1 MKAFP
6 GENGL
11 DALRLLIEL
20 AGEAA
25 LLLFGLHLV
34 QRGVERAFGANL
46 RRTVG
51 VALGSRPRAFLAGLG
66 VTAALQSSTA
76 AALMVGGLAARGTL
90 GLEPALAAM
99 LGANVGT
106 ALIVQLLSFDVRA
119 VFPALVLLGWAA
131 YRRPTLRQREAGRA
145 VMGLGL
151 MLAALHLMLDS
162 MAPLQASPAF
172 REVLHLLAGSPL
184 LNLVAAALLAWA
196 MHSSVAAVL
205 LVGSLAGA
213 GALTPEAAVAM
224 VVGANLG
231 SAITPVLA
239 ARGEVRDLSRQ
250 RLPIGNLANRTAGA
264 LLALALVGP
273 LTEALRA
280 LDPAPARLV
289 ANAHLAFNLLLAV
302 ATLPFLTPFARFLAR
317 LLPAPPAA
325 ADAPA
330 PRYLDPE
337 AFGTPA
343 VALANAAREALRIA
357 DEVEAMLRDAA
368 AALRRADIERAR
380 ATARR
385 DDVVD
390 NLHRA
395 VHAYLAG
402 LPRESLS
409 PAEATRLEEIRDLAI
424 VLEHVGDTVER
435 GLARHATRAVRRGTQ
450 LPPEL
455 ADELAALHG
464 RAIAQLRLALAVFM
478 DHDTAAARQLVVE
491 KEAWRRAERAAADRL
506 GRSADDASAA
516 TARLALDVTRDLKGI
531 AGHLAGLAHPLLER
545 EGLLRVSRLRAAPA
559 A

>member
-1 MKAFP
+1 M
-6 GENGL
+6 

-34 QRGVERAFGANL
+34 QRGVQRAFGPNL
-46 RRTVG
+46 RRAVR
-51 VALGSRPRAFLAGLG
+51 VALGSRLRAFLAGLG

-76 AALMVGGLAARGTL
+76 AALMVGGLAATGTL

-119 VFPALVLLGWAA
+119 VFPALLLLGWAA
-131 YRRPTLRQREAGRA
+131 YRRPGTRQREAGRA
-145 VMGLGL
+145 VFGLGL

-162 MAPLQASPAF
+162 MAPLQTSPVF
-172 REVLHLLAGSPL
+172 REALHLLAGYPV
-184 LNLVAAALLAWA
+184 LNLVAAAMLAWA

-213 GALTPEAAVAM
+213 GVLGPQAAVAM

-231 SAITPVLA
+231 SAVTPVLA
-239 ARGEVRDLSRQ
+239 ARNGAQDLSRL
-250 RLPIGNLANRTAGA
+250 RMPLGNLVNRLAGA
-264 LLALALVGP
+264 LLALALLAP
-273 LTEALRA
+273 LTEALGA

-289 ANAHLAFNLLLAV
+289 ANAHLGFNLVLAIV
-302 ATLPFLTPFARFLAR
+302 TLPLLGPFARLLTR

-325 ADAPA
+325 ADAAA
-330 PRYLDPE
+330 PRYLDPD
-337 AFGTPA
+337 AVSTPA
-343 VALANAAREALRIA
+343 VALANASREVLRIA

-368 AALRRADIERAR
+368 AALRRGDVDRAR

-390 NLHRA
+390 GLHRA
-395 VHAYLAG
+395 VHAYLAN
-402 LPRESLS
+402 LPRESLTA
-409 PAEATRLEEIRDLAI
+409 AEATRLEEIHSAAI
-424 VLEHVGDTVER
+424 ILEHVGDMVER
-435 GLARHATRAVRRGTQ
+435 GLARHATRAARRGTA
-450 LPPEL
+450 LPPAL
-455 ADELAALHG
+455 AGELAALHG
-464 RAIAQLRLALAVFM
+464 RAIAQLRLAIAVFM
-478 DHDTAAARQLVVE
+478 GGDPAAARQLVLD
-491 KEAWRRAERAAADRL
+491 KEAWREAEREAASRL
-506 GRSADDASAA
+506 GHCADDASAA

-531 AGHLAGLAHPLLER
+531 AGHLAAIAHPLLER
-545 EGLLRVSRLRAAPA
+545 EGLLRVSRLRSVPA

>member
-1 MKAFP
+1 M
-6 GENGL
+6 
-11 DALRLLIEL
+11 LIEL

-34 QRGVERAFGANL
+34 QRGVQRAFGPDL
-46 RRTVG
+46 RRIVR
-51 VALGSRPRAFLAGLG
+51 VALGSRLRAFLAGLG

-76 AALMVGGLAARGTL
+76 AALMVGGLAATGTL

-119 VFPALVLLGWAA
+119 VFPALLLLGWAA
-131 YRRPTLRQREAGRA
+131 YRRPSTRQKEGGRA

-162 MAPLQASPAF
+162 MAPLQSSPAF
-172 REVLHLLAGSPL
+172 REVLHLLAGYPL

-205 LVGSLAGA
+205 LIGSLAGA
-213 GALTPEAAVAM
+213 GVLGPQAAVAM

-231 SAITPVLA
+231 SAVTPVLA
-239 ARGEVRDLSRQ
+239 ARNDAQDLSRL
-250 RLPIGNLANRTAGA
+250 RMPLGNLVNRLAGA
-264 LLALALVGP
+264 LLALALIGP

-280 LDPAPARLV
+280 LDPTPVRLV
-289 ANAHLAFNLLLAV
+289 ANAHLGFNLILAL
-302 ATLPFLTPFARFLAR
+302 ATLPFLGPFARLLTR
-317 LLPAPPAA
+317 LLPEPPAA
-325 ADAPA
+325 ADAAA

-337 AFGTPA
+337 AVSTPV
-343 VALANAAREALRIA
+343 VALANASREVLRIA

-380 ATARR
+380 ATSRR

-390 NLHRA
+390 GLHRA
-395 VHAYLAG
+395 VHAYLAA
-402 LPRESLS
+402 LPRESLT
-409 PAEATRLEEIRDLAI
+409 PAEAIRLEEIRDAAI
-424 VLEHVGDTVER
+424 ILEHVGDMVER
-435 GLARHATRAVRRGTQ
+435 GLARHATRAARRGTA
-450 LPPEL
+450 LPPALAEEL
-455 ADELAALHG
+455 AELHG
-464 RAIAQLRLALAVFM
+464 RAIGQLRLAIAVFM
-478 DHDTAAARQLVVE
+478 DHDPTAARQLVVE
-491 KEAWRRAERAAADRL
+491 KESWRLAERAAANRL
-506 GRSADDASAA
+506 GLSADDNSAA

-531 AGHLAGLAHPLLER
+531 AGHLAAIAHPLLER
-545 EGLLRVSRLRAAPA
+545 EGVLRVSRLRPVPA

>member
-1 MKAFP
+1 MRSSFRA
-6 GENGL
+6 
-11 DALRLLIEL
+11 A
-20 AGEAA
+20 AVAA
-25 LLLFGLHLV
+25 LL
-34 QRGVERAFGANL
+34 AAGA
-46 RRTVG
+46 TPHM
-51 VALGSRPRAFLAGLG
+51 AS
-66 VTAALQSSTA
+66 AADRIT
-76 AALMVGGLAARGTL
+76 LMVGGLAAQGAL

-119 VFPALVLLGWAA
+119 VFPALLFLGWAA
-131 YRRPTLRQREAGRA
+131 YRRPALRQREAGRA

-172 REVLHLLAGSPL
+172 REVLHLLEGSPL
-184 LNLVAAALLAWA
+184 LNLVVAAMLAWA

-213 GALTPEAAVAM
+213 GALGPEAAVAM

-231 SAITPVLA
+231 SAVTPVLA
-239 ARGEVRDLSRQ
+239 ARGTAAFAAHGAGPDPSRQ
-250 RLPIGNLANRTAGA
+250 RLPIGNLLNRAAGA
-264 LLALALVGP
+264 LLALALLGP
-273 LTEALRA
+273 FTDALRA

-289 ANAHLAFNLLLAV
+289 ANAHLAFNLLLAA
-302 ATLPFLTPFARFLAR
+302 ATLPFLAPFGRALVR

-325 ADAPA
+325 ADAGA

-337 AFGTPA
+337 AVGTPA

-402 LPRESLS
+402 LPREALS
-409 PAEATRLEEIRDLAI
+409 PGEAIRLEEVRDLAI
-424 VLEHVGDTVER
+424 VLEHVGDIVER
-435 GLARHATRAVRRGTQ
+435 GLARHATRAARRGTR

-464 RAIAQLRLALAVFM
+464 RAIAQLRLAVAVFM
-478 DHDTAAARQLVVE
+478 GQDTGAARQLVVE
-491 KEAWRRAERAAADRL
+491 KEAWRRAERVAADRL
-506 GRSADDASAA
+506 ARSGDDASAA

-531 AGHLAGLAHPLLER
+531 AGHLAGLAYPLLER
-545 EGLLRVSRLRAAPA
+545 EGMLRVSRLRAAPA

>member
-1 MKAFP
+1 M
-6 GENGL
+6 

-76 AALMVGGLAARGTL
+76 AALMVGGLAARGAL

-119 VFPALVLLGWAA
+119 VFPALLFLGWAA
-131 YRRPTLRQREAGRA
+131 YRRPALRQRETGRA
-145 VMGLGL
+145 VLGLGL

-184 LNLVAAALLAWA
+184 LNLLVAAILAWA

-213 GALTPEAAVAM
+213 GALGPEAAVAM

-231 SAITPVLA
+231 SAVTPVLA
-239 ARGEVRDLSRQ
+239 ARGDVRDLSRQ
-250 RLPIGNLANRTAGA
+250 RLPIGNLLNRAAGA
-264 LLALALVGP
+264 LLALALLTP

-289 ANAHLAFNLLLAV
+289 ANTHLAFNLLLAF
-302 ATLPFLTPFARFLAR
+302 ATLPFLTPFTRVLVR

-325 ADAPA
+325 ADAAA

-337 AFGTPA
+337 AFSTPA

-402 LPRESLS
+402 LPRESLT
-409 PAEATRLEEIRDLAI
+409 PAEAIRLEEIRDLAI

-435 GLARHATRAVRRGTQ
+435 GLARHATRAARRGTQ

-464 RAIAQLRLALAVFM
+464 RAIAQLRLAVAVFM
-478 DHDTAAARQLVVE
+478 GQDTAAARQLVVE
-491 KEAWRRAERAAADRL
+491 KEAWRRAERIAADRL

>member
-1 MKAFP
+1 M
-6 GENGL
+6 

-46 RRTVG
+46 RRVVG
-51 VALGSRPRAFLAGLG
+51 VALGSRLRAFLAGLG

-76 AALMVGGLAARGTL
+76 AALMVGGLAAQGAL

-119 VFPALVLLGWAA
+119 VFPAMLLLGWAA
-131 YRRPTLRQREAGRA
+131 YRRTSTRQREAGRA
-145 VMGLGL
+145 VLGLGL
-151 MLAALHLMLDS
+151 MLAALHMMLDS

-172 REVLHLLAGSPL
+172 REVLHLLEDSPL
-184 LNLVAAALLAWA
+184 LNLVAATLLAWA

-205 LVGSLAGA
+205 LIGSLAGA
-213 GALTPEAAVAM
+213 GVLGPQAAVAM

-239 ARGEVRDLSRQ
+239 ARNDERDLSRQ
-250 RLPIGNLANRTAGA
+250 RLPIGNLVNRLAGS
-264 LLALALVGP
+264 LIALALLGP
-273 LTEALRA
+273 LTDILRG
-280 LDPAPARLV
+280 LDDHPVRLV
-289 ANAHLAFNLLLAV
+289 ANAHLAFNLILAF
-302 ATLPFLTPFARFLAR
+302 ATLPFLGPFGRLLTR

-325 ADAPA
+325 ASAGA
-330 PRYLDPE
+330 PRYLDPG
-337 AFGTPA
+337 AVSMPA
-343 VALANAAREALRIA
+343 VALANASREVLRIA

-368 AALRRADIERAR
+368 AALRRADIDRAK

-395 VHAYLAG
+395 VHAYLAT
-402 LPRESLS
+402 LPRETLNQ
-409 PAEATRLEEIRDLAI
+409 AEITRLEEIRDVAI
-424 VLEHVGDTVER
+424 ALEHIGDMVER
-435 GLARHATRAVRRGTQ
+435 GLARHATRAARRGTL
-450 LPPEL
+450 LPQEL
-455 ADELAALHG
+455 ADELAALHE
-464 RAIAQLRLALAVFM
+464 RAIAQLRLAIAVFM
-478 DHDTAAARQLVVE
+478 GGDSAAARQLVIE
-491 KEAWRRAERAAADRL
+491 KEAWRLAERAAAARL
-506 GRSADDASAA
+506 GRSPDDATAA
-516 TARLALDVTRDLKGI
+516 TARLALDVTRDLKAI
-531 AGHLAGLAHPLLER
+531 AGHLAGIAHPLLER
-545 EGLLRVSRLRAAPA
+545 EGLLRVSRLRSVPA

>member
-1 MKAFP
+1 
-6 GENGL
+6 L

-34 QRGVERAFGANL
+34 QLGVERAFGANL
-46 RRTVG
+46 RRVVG
-51 VALGSRPRAFLAGLG
+51 VALGSRLRAFLAGLG

-76 AALMVGGLAARGTL
+76 AALMVGGLAAQGAL

-119 VFPALVLLGWAA
+119 VFPALMLIGWAA
-131 YRRPTLRQREAGRA
+131 YRRPATRQRETGRA

-151 MLAALHLMLDS
+151 MLGALHLMLES
-162 MAPLQASPAF
+162 MAPLQTSPAF
-172 REVLHLLAGSPL
+172 REVLHLLEGSPL
-184 LNLVAAALLAWA
+184 LNLVAAAVLAWA

-213 GALTPEAAVAM
+213 GVLGPQAAVAM
-224 VVGANLG
+224 VLGANLG

-239 ARGEVRDLSRQ
+239 TRGEVRDLSRQ
-250 RLPIGNLANRTAGA
+250 RMPIGNLVNRLAGA
-264 LLALALVGP
+264 ILALALLGP
-273 LTEALRA
+273 ATEALRA
-280 LDPAPARLV
+280 LDPHPARLV
-289 ANAHLAFNLLLAV
+289 ANAHLGFNLILALV
-302 ATLPFLTPFARFLAR
+302 TLPLLGPLGRLLTR

-325 ADAPA
+325 ADASA

-337 AFGTPA
+337 AVAIPA
-343 VALANAAREALRIA
+343 VALANASREVLRIA

-368 AALRRADIERAR
+368 AALRRADIDRAK

-390 NLHRA
+390 GLHRA
-395 VHAYLAG
+395 VHAYIAT
-402 LPRESLS
+402 LPRESLTQ
-409 PAEATRLEEIRDLAI
+409 AEATRLEEIRDVAI
-424 VLEHVGDTVER
+424 ALEHIGDMVER
-435 GLARHATRAVRRGTQ
+435 GLARHATRAARRGTL
-450 LPPEL
+450 LPQAL
-455 ADELAALHG
+455 ADELAALHE
-464 RAIAQLRLALAVFM
+464 RVIAQLRLAVAVFM
-478 DHDTAAARQLVVE
+478 GGDAAAARQLVIE
-491 KEAWRRAERAAADRL
+491 KEAWRQAERIAADRL
-506 GRSADDASAA
+506 GRSADDATAA

-531 AGHLAGLAHPLLER
+531 AGHLAGIAHPLLER

>member
-1 MKAFP
+1 M
-6 GENGL
+6 

-46 RRTVG
+46 RRAVN

-76 AALMVGGLAARGTL
+76 AALMVGGLAARGAL

-119 VFPALVLLGWAA
+119 VFPALLFLGWAA
-131 YRRPTLRQREAGRA
+131 YRRPKLRQREAGRA

-184 LNLVAAALLAWA
+184 LNLLAAALLAWA

-213 GALTPEAAVAM
+213 GALGPEAAVAM
-224 VVGANLG
+224 VLGANLG
-231 SAITPVLA
+231 SAVTPVLA
-239 ARGEVRDLSRQ
+239 ARGEEARDLSRQ
-250 RLPIGNLANRTAGA
+250 RLPLGNLLNRLLGA
-264 LLALALVGP
+264 LVALALLGP

-289 ANAHLAFNLLLAV
+289 ANAHLAFNLLLAL
-302 ATLPFLTPFARFLAR
+302 ASLPFLTPFARVLAR

-325 ADAPA
+325 ADAAA

-337 AFGTPA
+337 AFSTPA
-343 VALANAAREALRIA
+343 VALSNAAREALRIA

-390 NLHRA
+390 NLHHA

-402 LPRESLS
+402 LPRESLT

-424 VLEHVGDTVER
+424 VLEHVGDIVER
-435 GLARHATRAVRRGTQ
+435 GLARHATRAARRGTQ
-450 LPPEL
+450 LTPEL
-455 ADELAALHG
+455 ADELVALHH
-464 RAIAQLRLALAVFM
+464 RAIAQLRLAVAVFM
-478 DHDTAAARQLVVE
+478 GADTAAARQLVVE

-531 AGHLAGLAHPLLER
+531 AGHLAALAHPLLER

>member
-1 MKAFP
+1 
-6 GENGL
+6 L
-11 DALRLLIEL
+11 DAIRLLVEL

-34 QRGVERAFGANL
+34 QRGVERGFGANL
-46 RRTVG
+46 RRFVR
-51 VALGSRPRAFLAGLG
+51 VALGSRLRAFLAGLG

-76 AALMVGGLAARGTL
+76 AALMVGGLAAQGAL

-119 VFPALVLLGWAA
+119 VFPALMLLGWAA
-131 YRRPTLRQREAGRA
+131 YRRPTIRQREAGRA

-151 MLAALHLMLDS
+151 MLAALHLMLES

-172 REVLHLLAGSPL
+172 REVLHLLEGSPA
-184 LNLVAAALLAWA
+184 LNLMAAALLAWA

-213 GALTPEAAVAM
+213 GVLGPQAAVAM

-239 ARGEVRDLSRQ
+239 ARGDTRDLSRQ
-250 RLPIGNLANRTAGA
+250 RMPIGNLVNRMAGA
-264 LLALALVGP
+264 ALAMALLGP

-280 LDPAPARLV
+280 LDPAPVRLV
-289 ANAHLAFNLLLAV
+289 ANAHLAFNLVLAV
-302 ATLPFLTPFARFLAR
+302 ATLPLLGPFGRLLTR

-325 ADAPA
+325 ADAAA

-337 AFGTPA
+337 AVSTPA
-343 VALANAAREALRIA
+343 VALSNAAREVLRIA
-357 DEVEAMLRDAA
+357 DEVEAMLRDAS
-368 AALRRADIERAR
+368 AALRRGDADRAK

-390 NLHRA
+390 GLHRA

-402 LPRESLS
+402 LPREALA
-409 PAEATRLEEIRDLAI
+409 PPEVTRLEEIRDVAI
-424 VLEHVGDTVER
+424 ILEHVGDMVER
-435 GLARHATRAVRRGTQ
+435 GLARHATRAARRGTA
-450 LPPEL
+450 LPPDLAEEL
-455 ADELAALHG
+455 AGLHR
-464 RAIAQLRLALAVFM
+464 RAIAQLRLAVAVFM
-478 DHDTAAARQLVVE
+478 GQDPAAARQLVVE
-491 KEAWRRAERAAADRL
+491 KEAWRQAERAAVARL
-506 GRSADDASAA
+506 GRSTDEASAA
-516 TARLALDVTRDLKGI
+516 TARLALDVTRDLKAI
-531 AGHLAGLAHPLLER
+531 AGHLAGIAHPLLER
-545 EGLLRVSRLRAAPA
+545 EGMLRVSRLRATPA

>member
-1 MKAFP
+1 
-6 GENGL
+6 L
-11 DALRLLIEL
+11 DAIRLLIEL

-34 QRGVERAFGANL
+34 QLGIERAFGANL
-46 RRTVG
+46 RRVVS
-51 VALGSRPRAFLAGLG
+51 VALGSRLRAFLAGLG

-76 AALMVGGLAARGTL
+76 AALMVGGLAARGAL

-119 VFPALVLLGWAA
+119 IFPAMLLLGWAA
-131 YRRPTLRQREAGRA
+131 YRRTSTRQREAGRA
-145 VMGLGL
+145 VLGLGL
-151 MLAALHLMLDS
+151 MLAALHMMLES

-172 REVLHLLAGSPL
+172 REVLHLLEGSPL

-205 LVGSLAGA
+205 LIGSLAGA
-213 GALTPEAAVAM
+213 GVLGPQAAIAM

-239 ARGEVRDLSRQ
+239 ARNEEGDLSRQ
-250 RLPIGNLANRTAGA
+250 RLPIGNLVNRLAGA
-264 LLALALVGP
+264 ILVMALVGP
-273 LTEALRA
+273 LAEALRM
-280 LDPAPARLV
+280 LDPHPARLV
-289 ANAHLAFNLLLAV
+289 ANAHLGFNLILAL
-302 ATLPFLTPFARFLAR
+302 ATLPFLGPFGRLLTR

-325 ADAPA
+325 ADAAA
-330 PRYLDPE
+330 PRYLDPG
-337 AFGTPA
+337 AVAMPA
-343 VALANAAREALRIA
+343 VALANAAREVLRIA

-368 AALRRADIERAR
+368 AALRRADIDRAR

-395 VHAYLAG
+395 VHAYLAT
-402 LPRESLS
+402 LPRETLNK
-409 PAEATRLEEIRDLAI
+409 AEVTRLEEIRDVAI
-424 VLEHVGDTVER
+424 ALEHIGDMVER
-435 GLARHATRAVRRGTQ
+435 GLARHATRAARRGTL
-450 LPPEL
+450 LPKEL
-455 ADELAALHG
+455 ADELAGLHE
-464 RAIAQLRLALAVFM
+464 RAIAQLRLAVAVFM
-478 DHDTAAARQLVVE
+478 GGDSAAARQLVLE
-491 KEAWRRAERAAADRL
+491 KEAWRQAERNAAARL
-506 GRSADDASAA
+506 GRSPDDATAA
-516 TARLALDVTRDLKGI
+516 TARLALDVTRDLKAI
-531 AGHLAGLAHPLLER
+531 AGHLAGIAHPLLER

>member
-1 MKAFP
+1 M
-6 GENGL
+6 

-34 QRGVERAFGANL
+34 QRGIERAFGADL
-46 RRTVG
+46 RRVVR
-51 VALGSRPRAFLAGLG
+51 VALGSPLRAFLAGLG

-76 AALMVGGLAARGTL
+76 AALMVGGLAANGAL
-90 GLEPALAAM
+90 ALVPALAAM

-119 VFPALVLLGWAA
+119 VFPALILLGWAA
-131 YRRPTLRQREAGRA
+131 YRRPRIRQREAGRA
-145 VMGLGL
+145 AIGLGM
-151 MLAALHLMLDS
+151 MLAALHLMLES

-172 REVLHLLAGSPL
+172 REVLHLLEGSPL
-184 LNLVAAALLAWA
+184 LNLVAAAALAWA

-205 LVGSLAGA
+205 LIGSLAGA
-213 GALTPEAAVAM
+213 GVLGPQAAVAM

-231 SAITPVLA
+231 SAVTPVLA
-239 ARGEVRDLSRQ
+239 ARGDVRDLSRQ
-250 RLPIGNLANRTAGA
+250 RMPIGNLVNRLAGA
-264 LLALALVGP
+264 LLALALIGP
-273 LTEALRA
+273 VTEALRWVDA
-280 LDPAPARLV
+280 SPVRLV
-289 ANAHLAFNLLLAV
+289 ANAHLGFNLILALV
-302 ATLPFLTPFARFLAR
+302 TLPFLGPLGRVLTR

-325 ADAPA
+325 ADAAA

-337 AFGTPA
+337 AVSMPA
-343 VALANAAREALRIA
+343 VALSNAAREVLRIA

-368 AALRRADIERAR
+368 AALRRADMDRAK

-390 NLHRA
+390 GLHRA
-395 VHAYLAG
+395 VHSYLAN
-402 LPRESLS
+402 LPRESLT
-409 PAEATRLEEIRDLAI
+409 PAEVTRLEEIRDVAI
-424 VLEHVGDTVER
+424 VLEHVGDMVER
-435 GLARHATRAVRRGTQ
+435 GLARHATRAARRGTA

-455 ADELAALHG
+455 AEELGALHG
-464 RAIAQLRLALAVFM
+464 RAIAQLRLAVAVFM
-478 DHDTAAARQLVVE
+478 GNDPAAARQLVVE
-491 KEAWRRAERAAADRL
+491 KEGWRQAERAAVERL

-545 EGLLRVSRLRAAPA
+545 EGLLRVSRLRTAPA